1 MPEIQDDRMNN
12 SDGTDLNNQ
21 AEVSEE
27 CDTEASDLQRHTKK
41 DLIQMYLLSCQEQ
54 ERITEEMV
62 SLLNEK
68 DELKE
73 SLARMRADLYNYR
86 QRVERDRQKDK
97 NMAAEKA
104 VLQFLPLLDN
114 LERALGASDGNDLT
128 GTIEGV
134 RLVQKQFLKVLGEMG
149 VQPIPTVGTPFSPQL
164 HEGVMLQAVD
174 KTEDDGMVVNELEKG
189 YTMGDRVIRPAK
201 VLVGKYSGEGGH

>member
-27 CDTEASDLQRHTKK
+27 CDTEVSDLQRHTKK